1 MGHHSC
7 CNKQKVK
14 RGLWSPEED
23 EKLINYITNYGH
35 GCWSSVPKLAGLQRC
50 GKSCRLRWINYLRPD
65 LKRGSFSPQEA
76 ALIIELHT
84 ILGNRWAQ
92 IAKHLPG
99 RTDNE
104 VKNFWNSSIKKK
116 LLSHDFVPTSLAT
129 FSDIHCPRNG
139 SVESFFPLFNDNPIL
154 NSNHQYH
161 FDNHLYLPINIP
173 TPILQGIDHQ
183 NDIKNI
189 DINSYNPNFLHV
201 QNNPILP
208 ETLPSSNIPSSYE
221 LDTWSLIHHL
231 NPNIQENH
239 QITTKSDAAT
249 QNYNIVD
256 QNFINIPNTNTYTW
270 QQQQQ
275 HYDSNSHLVNQLEPI
290 VQKVFDSETIKDNY
304 VCSIPFSSSAS
315 SQEHD
320 HHHHEV
326 VNQIADQCYNTDH
339 YQGAIICP
347 KQDHHQTMAAPN
359 NDHQVEYNIEA
370 LIMSSLPSSTKT
382 SSSSPLSFYQPVTLT
397 KPILP

>member
-35 GCWSSVPKLAGLQRC
+35 GLQRC

-129 FSDIHCPRNG
+129 FSDIHCPRNA
-139 SVESFFPLFNDNPIL
+139 SVETFFPLFNDNPIL
-154 NSNHQYH
+154 NSHHHQYH
-161 FDNHLYLPINIP
+161 LDNNHLYLPINIP
-173 TPILQGIDHQ
+173 TPILQSIDQ

-189 DINSYNPNFLHV
+189 DINSYNNPNFLHV
-201 QNNPILP
+201 QNNNPILP
-208 ETLPSSNIPSSYE
+208 PSSTIPSSYE

-239 QITTKSDAAT
+239 QITTKSDAAAIH
-249 QNYNIVD
+249 NYTIVD
-256 QNFINIPNTNTYTW
+256 QNFINIANTW
-270 QQQQQ
+270 QHQQQ
-275 HYDSNSHLVNQLEPI
+275 YDSSSHLVDHHIEPI
-290 VQKVFDSETIKDNY
+290 VQKVFE
-304 VCSIPFSSSAS
+304 VPFSSS
-315 SQEHD
+315 QEHA
-320 HHHHEV
+320 HHHHDV
-326 VNQIADQCYNTDH
+326 VNLFGDQCYNTDH

-347 KQDHHQTMAAPN
+347 KQDHQIMAAPN
-359 NDHQVEYNIEA
+359 NDHQVEYNIDA
-370 LIMSSLPSSTKT
+370 LIMPSLQSSTTT
-382 SSSSPLSFYQPVTLT
+382 SSSSPLSFYQAAEKILT
-397 KPILP
+397 KPILPSTLD